1 MPPDPDPLAAELTAI
16 CDRAEEM
23 RSRDVW
29 VRVKAAEADRDRLL
43 GALGEVLKRHLPK
56 TVTIRELCESHEAVA
71 PIRLLTPAELDACLY
86 CESHQQVECTGCDPL
101 CPDDNL
107 WEKCPER
114 EAITSKL
121 LGEGENRG

>member
-1 MPPDPDPLAAELTAI
+1 MPGPDPLAAELTAI

-29 VRVKAAEADRDRLL
+29 VRVKAAEADRDRLR
-43 GALGEVLKRHLPK
+43 GALGEVLKRHQPK
-56 TVTIRELCESHEAVA
+56 AVTVRELCVA
-71 PIRLLTPAELDACLY
+71 HQDAARRRLLRPDEL
-86 CESHQQVECTGCDPL
+86 ERCTGCNPE

-114 EAITSKL
+114 AAITAELLSKED
-121 LGEGENRG
+121 GHDG